1 MSVPALG
8 FRRAAPAQD
17 GPAGSLVLSVARGGG
32 RTEPVRTD
40 SAGVLRLMRPLYL
53 DDSGQVTYIVINPGG
68 AYFGETCRLE
78 VDVRDGANL
87 LLSNQG
93 ATRIYRTP
101 NEPAVQLA
109 EFSVGAAARFEYMP
123 EQTIA
128 YRDADYR
135 QVTDLVVAPDAQAFI
150 GEIITP
156 GWDPDGLPFTYTGM
170 RLRLDVRVAG
180 GGLVC
185 SDNVRVVPGDLGGGI
200 GGIGHMER
208 ESHLGSVLVVG
219 PHTASVKYVD
229 AVRDFVS
236 GSGLERAGVT
246 TGSRHGVS
254 WLMVRALAGSTEAL
268 HAIVYGV
275 NELDRRATTGQ
286 GRLHLRRY

>member
-1 MSVPALG
+1 MSSLG
-8 FRRAAPAQD
+8 YRASPPVV
-17 GPAGSLVLSVARGGG
+17 GPAGELVLVAARAGE
-32 RTEPVRTD
+32 RTEPAHTQSR
-40 SAGVLRLMRPLYL
+40 GILRLMKPLYL
-53 DDSGQVTYIVINPGG
+53 DGSGQLTYVVVNPGG
-68 AYFGETCRLE
+68 AYFGEVCRME
-78 VDVRDGANL
+78 VGVRPGASL
-87 LLSNQG
+87 LLASQG

-150 GEIITP
+150 GEIVTP
-156 GWDPDGLPFTYTGM
+156 GWDPDGLPFTYTGL

-185 SDNVRVVPGDLGGGI
+185 SDNVRVVPGDLGEGI
-200 GGIGHMER
+200 GGIGYMER
-208 ESHLGSVLVVG
+208 ESHMGSVLAVG
-219 PHTASVKYVD
+219 PHTASVEYED

-254 WLMVRALAGSTEAL
+254 WLMVRALARSTEAL